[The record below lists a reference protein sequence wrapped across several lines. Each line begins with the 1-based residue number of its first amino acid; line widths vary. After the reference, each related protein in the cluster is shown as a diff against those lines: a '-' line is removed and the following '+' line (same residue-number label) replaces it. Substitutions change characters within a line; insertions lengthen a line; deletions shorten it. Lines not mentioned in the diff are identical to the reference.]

1 MLSKIKCQKVLFN
14 LIFKEMENIA
24 SNKKIRVLDILDNIE
39 QLNTLINLHKK
50 ETRSSLMVKQYQNM
64 REQFLAELKTILFDF
79 QLNVE
84 VLKAA

>member
-1 MLSKIKCQKVLFN
+1 MDN
-14 LIFKEMENIA
+14 TAN
-24 SNKKIRVLDILDNIE
+24 NKKIRVLDILDNIE

-50 ETRSSLMVKQYQNM
+50 ETRSPLMVKQYQNM
-64 REQFLAELKTILFDF
+64 RERFLTELKTILFDF

>member
-1 MLSKIKCQKVLFN
+1 
-14 LIFKEMENIA
+14 MENIVN
-24 SNKKIRVLDILDNIE
+24 NKKIRVLDILDNIE
-39 QLNTLINLHKK
+39 QLNSLINLHNK
-50 ETRSSLMVKQYQNM
+50 ETRSTLMVKQYQTM